1 MSLVYAIIL
10 LRAEIKK
17 NFTVTSEDHKS
28 WALFSIAD
36 ALWLLLIW
44 KVVAG

>member
-1 MSLVYAIIL
+1 MSLIYAIII

-17 NFTVTSEDHKS
+17 NFRVTDKDHMC

-44 KVVAG
+44 KVVMG